1 MAKEKVQDS
10 TQEEKKEPE
19 FSVEELATLFDEL
32 MFQGEY
38 TEEMK
43 IKGKLAITFRTR
55 TADETL
61 EISKKID
68 VIQANL
74 VSTVNEQRA
83 VLNLGYSLISYQGK
97 DLSKATVE
105 ERLTFVK
112 KLPTPIIAA
121 LTDSLAKFER
131 KVDIACREAEE
142 NF

>member
-19 FSVEELATLFDEL
+19 FSTEELATLFDEL

>member
-1 MAKEKVQDS
+1 MAKDKVQEN

-19 FSVEELATLFDEL
+19 FSAEELATLFDEL

-43 IKGKLAITFRTR
+43 LKGKLSITFRTR

-74 VSTVNEQRA
+74 ISTINEQRA

-97 DLSKATVE
+97 DLSKSTVE
-105 ERLTFVK
+105 ERLLFVK
-112 KLPTPIIAA
+112 KLPVAIIAA
-121 LTDSLAKFER
+121 LTDSLAKFDR
-131 KVDIACREAEE
+131 KVDMACSEAEE

>member
-1 MAKEKVQDS
+1 MS
-10 TQEEKKEPE
+10 TPR
-19 FSVEELATLFDEL
+19 
-32 MFQGEY
+32 
-38 TEEMK
+38 EMK

-83 VLNLGYSLISYQGK
+83 VLNLHSLNYFYQGK

-105 ERLTFVK
+105 ERLIFVK

>member
-105 ERLTFVK
+105 ERLLFVK